1 MYIARYAV
9 NSWAIFF
16 LQEGKGYEIVDAAS
30 AMAAYPIFGLAG
42 AIFSGW
48 ISDWL
53 FNSRRNVPTLLYG
66 ILLVGSLTAFYL
78 IPPGY
83 LWLDAVALGF
93 FGFAIGGLIV
103 FLAGLTAIDI
113 LPVRAAGAVKGVIGL
128 FSYLGAATQDWIS
141 GFMIEATKQV
151 NDGVATYE
159 FGSVF
164 TFWIGASIASIL
176 LAMIAWNAK
185 PRE

>member
-1 MYIARYAV
+1 MT
-9 NSWAIFF
+9 F
-16 LQEGKGYEIVDAAS
+16 
-30 AMAAYPIFGLAG
+30 
-42 AIFSGW
+42 
-48 ISDWL
+48 
-53 FNSRRNVPTLLYG
+53 
-66 ILLVGSLTAFYL
+66 
-78 IPPGY
+78 
-83 LWLDAVALGF
+83 DAVALGF

-151 NDGVATYE
+151 DNGVATYE

-176 LAMIAWNAK
+176 LAMIARA
-185 PRE
+185 RRHLLLR